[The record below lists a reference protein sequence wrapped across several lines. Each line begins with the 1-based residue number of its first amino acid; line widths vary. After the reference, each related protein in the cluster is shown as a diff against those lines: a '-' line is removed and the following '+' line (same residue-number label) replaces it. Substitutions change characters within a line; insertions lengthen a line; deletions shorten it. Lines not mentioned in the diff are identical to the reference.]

1 MTDLMIN
8 QLNMSVSWLRDFN
21 DEGLHFILMFLA
33 LIYILISKKEKYH
46 RRLFI
51 GYSLIFT
58 LVYFCPVTSWVITR
72 AVGELVYWRMLWMM
86 PLPVIIAYAA
96 VKIWCRMKKKWQR
109 AVSIVGFFAVLVM
122 LGQFIYLD
130 GCPYE
135 KRTNWEKIPESPVAI
150 CNIINANRGS
160 EDEWVLLAA
169 PEDMVPYIR
178 VYDAGIHQ
186 VYGRKGDYWMPGKG
200 GNYIVKALKDEVL
213 DYETLIAKCRRIN
226 CNYIVLPDGA
236 SRVEN
241 MQTYHFEV
249 IGRVGSYI
257 IFKDM
262 DWVE

>member
-1 MTDLMIN
+1 
-8 QLNMSVSWLRDFN
+8 
-21 DEGLHFILMFLA
+21 
-33 LIYILISKKEKYH
+33 
-46 RRLFI
+46 
-51 GYSLIFT
+51 
-58 LVYFCPVTSWVITR
+58 
-72 AVGELVYWRMLWMM
+72 
-86 PLPVIIAYAA
+86 
-96 VKIWCRMKKKWQR
+96 
-109 AVSIVGFFAVLVM
+109 M

-200 GNYIVKALKDEVL
+200 GNYIVKALKNEVL